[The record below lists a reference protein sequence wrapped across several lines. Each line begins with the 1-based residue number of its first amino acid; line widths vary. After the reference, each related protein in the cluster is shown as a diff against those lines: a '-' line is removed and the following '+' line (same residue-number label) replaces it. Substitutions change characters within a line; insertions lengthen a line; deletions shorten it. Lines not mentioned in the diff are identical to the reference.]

1 MGDTSTCLIN
11 SDRKRNLE
19 SRKMGSRK
27 RILEREEGSGR
38 KAGGQGLLNEISL
51 VKYLRRF
58 YNIYLLIPGQGSYT
72 TLSRYP
78 ISRSF
83 RTPKI
88 IHETNK
94 TGEHTNGLERRGELR
109 SKVVCASRNQ
119 PQLVPMHLLYKFW
132 LLVRVG
138 LAQYTVGILPDIL
151 YV

>member
-27 RILEREEGSGR
+27 RNLEREEGSGR

-72 TLSRYP
+72 TLS
-78 ISRSF
+78 SF
-83 RTPKI
+83 R
-88 IHETNK
+88 
-94 TGEHTNGLERRGELR
+94 
-109 SKVVCASRNQ
+109 
-119 PQLVPMHLLYKFW
+119 
-132 LLVRVG
+132 
-138 LAQYTVGILPDIL
+138 
-151 YV
+151 